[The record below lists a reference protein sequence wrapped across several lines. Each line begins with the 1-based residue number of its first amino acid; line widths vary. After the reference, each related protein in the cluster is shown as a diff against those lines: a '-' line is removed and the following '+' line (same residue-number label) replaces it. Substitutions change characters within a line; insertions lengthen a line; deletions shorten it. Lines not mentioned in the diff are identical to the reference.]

1 MAIASYLSDSWALLG
16 RVSPQPGVVA
26 ASVAAIVV
34 VALAG
39 RLLLPRSEPALAFG
53 AGMGGLILVGTAF
66 GVAGLDLR
74 LGLLVIAVAAA
85 ACLIRDRRELGQWA
99 GVGLPVLAMALPLLL
114 LLSDRRGSE
123 WDEFSHW
130 LHAFRYVQVN
140 HAVPGGPA
148 VPVMATCCAAYPYG
162 WPMVGLAAMT
172 LSGFSEAVPALLNVL
187 LLALFAMLLAG
198 LARGEPS
205 AGRLGPAAAAVAL
218 LAATVAS
225 PTFVHK
231 LAFSAYADVATAFL
245 AAVLAL
251 LGERVAGDGDRVSR
265 HRLALAFGLVGAA
278 LMGVKPG
285 NAALFGCI
293 LGAAG
298 VLALRR
304 DGWKGLF
311 LLQWVFMVIPPAL
324 VSGLWRWHVDH
335 LLAGREMV
343 IQPMDRWHVAEIPQ
357 ILLAMLDVAGNKG
370 GYFGLALIM
379 VVLGLRGF
387 LRDRDRLDRLCVM
400 AGLAFLGYN
409 LFLLVTYVVVFGDY
423 EALHVASYW
432 RYNTHLGL
440 VVMLPAAI
448 LVGRG
453 LARVGHLAAARMAAR
468 LALVLVLAGPLLAVG
483 QIRFDHDR
491 TKPFL
496 RQSLHQAGAMMPAGE
511 HAVVIDPQGT
521 GLAGVMASYEW
532 SGRVTVDSF
541 MSAFTR
547 SEAPPWLD
555 AQPAHWAFV
564 YSGAAALGLEPVNSA
579 FLLHREGSTWTV
591 IDQFPFP
598 GGKSPERWP

>member
-1 MAIASYLSDSWALLG
+1 MAIASFLSDSMALLG
-16 RVSPQPGVVA
+16 QITLQPGPVA
-26 ASVAAIVV
+26 ASVAAITVI
-34 VALAG
+34 AFAG

-66 GVAGLDLR
+66 GVAGIDLR
-74 LGLLVIAVAAA
+74 FGLGAIAAA
-85 ACLIRDRRELGQWA
+85 AAAALIRDRRELGAWA
-99 GVGLPVLAMALPLLL
+99 GIGLPVLVVALPLLL

-130 LHAFRYVQVN
+130 LHAFRYVQTN
-140 HAVPGGPA
+140 HAVPGGPWA
-148 VPVMATCCAAYPYG
+148 PVMDTCCAAYPYG

-198 LARGEPS
+198 LARDDS
-205 AGRLGPAAAAVAL
+205 SRRLTLPAAAVAL

-251 LGERVAGDGDRVSR
+251 LGEKVAGGGDRR
-265 HRLALAFGLVGAA
+265 FRGRWALIFGLTGAA
-278 LMGVKPG
+278 LMSVKPG

-293 LGAAG
+293 LGG
-298 VLALRR
+298 SLLLALRR
-304 DGWKGLF
+304 EGWRGLF
-311 LLQWVFMVIPPAL
+311 QIHWLVMVLPPAL

-335 LLAGREMV
+335 HLAGREMA
-343 IQPMDRWHVAEIPQ
+343 IQPMDQWHVAQIPQ
-357 ILLAMLDVAGNKG
+357 ILRAMLDVAGNKG
-370 GYFGLALIM
+370 GYFGLSLVM

-387 LRDRDRLDRLCVM
+387 LRDRDRLDRLCAM
-400 AGLAFLGYN
+400 AGLVFLGYN

-440 VVMLPAAI
+440 VIMLPAAM

-453 LARVGHLAAARMAAR
+453 LERGKHSVAAR
-468 LALVLVLAGPLLAVG
+468 LLRRLAVVLVLVGPVLVVG

-491 TKPFL
+491 SKPFL
-496 RQSLHQAGAMMPAGE
+496 RQSLHMAGQMIPWGE
-511 HAVVIDPQGT
+511 HAVVIDPQGS
-521 GLAGVMASYEW
+521 GVSGVMASYEW
-532 SGRVTVDSF
+532 SGRVKVDSF
-541 MSAFTR
+541 MSAFSR
-547 SEAPPWLD
+547 GEAHAWLD
-555 AQPAHWAFV
+555 AQTAHWAFV
-564 YSGAAALGLEPVNSA
+564 YSGQANLSLEPVNA
-579 FLLHREGSTWTV
+579 VFLLHREGTV
-591 IDQFPFP
+591 WAVIGQFPFP
-598 GGKSPERWP
+598 EGKSPDRWP